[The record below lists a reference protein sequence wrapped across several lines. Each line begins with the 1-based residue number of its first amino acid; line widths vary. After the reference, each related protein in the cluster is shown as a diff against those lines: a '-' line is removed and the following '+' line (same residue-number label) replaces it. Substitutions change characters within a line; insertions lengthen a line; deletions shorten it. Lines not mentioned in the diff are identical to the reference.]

1 MLQLLTCLG
10 AAMLALA
17 RQVPSGSKR
26 RPPQCKIYA
35 SLHSVTPAVTICL
48 PSYHRSW

>member
-1 MLQLLTCLG
+1 VLQLLTCLG

-26 RPPQCKIYA
+26 RLRDA
-35 SLHSVTPAVTICL
+35 
-48 PSYHRSW
+48 RSMHLSIV